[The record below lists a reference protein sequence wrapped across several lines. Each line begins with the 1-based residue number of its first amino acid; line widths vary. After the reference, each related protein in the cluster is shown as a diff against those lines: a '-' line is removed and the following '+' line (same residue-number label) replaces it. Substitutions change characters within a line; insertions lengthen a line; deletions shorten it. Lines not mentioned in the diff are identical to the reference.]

1 MLLRIRPHP
10 HVYASQRCAELRIQN
25 YLSSSHFRGPHQRCD
40 KHFCN
45 NDQTSRCMRFC
56 FPELNSACMRR
67 LSETTTKRGKKQRER
82 EGDRGD
88 TRRDGFE
95 TRASSRGITEERFH
109 GRRDV
114 TYVTQYA
121 RCRLCPGHLF
131 GREARA
137 SGRAHS
143 TRLALSKER
152 TGSAPA
158 LITPRRRSYFTPRS
172 SIIHAVNNAPLF
184 RVTLYRLFFLP
195 LFPSPPPHP
204 VSARGCEGAR
214 VAQELASRRYAR
226 RIGHSYLQV

>member
-1 MLLRIRPHP
+1 MHAPTLRDNDKERKK
-10 HVYASQRCAELRIQN
+10 AER
-25 YLSSSHFRGPHQRCD
+25 
-40 KHFCN
+40 
-45 NDQTSRCMRFC
+45 
-56 FPELNSACMRR
+56 
-67 LSETTTKRGKKQRER
+67 KRGR
-82 EGDRGD
+82 DRGD

-195 LFPSPPPHP
+195 LFPPPLPRTPSP
-204 VSARGCEGAR
+204 REGAR
-214 VAQELASRRYAR
+214 VRESLKS
-226 RIGHSYLQV
+226 